1 MTTLPP
7 PKTKEFPQSSIEK
20 KVYNLVELFAEQLPI
35 PNDRIRLA
43 FSLYK
48 YLSGEGDPP
57 EVLVAS
63 LKLQIEGISE
73 DELAQKI
80 SEELKKITKE
90 PEEPA

>member
-20 KVYNLVELFAEQLPI
+20 QVHNLVELLAKQLPI

-43 FSLYK
+43 FGLYK
-48 YLSGEGDPP
+48 YLSGEGDQP

-63 LKLQIEGISE
+63 LKLRIE
-73 DELAQKI
+73 
-80 SEELKKITKE
+80 
-90 PEEPA
+90 

>member
-7 PKTKEFPQSSIEK
+7 PKTKEFPQSSVEK
-20 KVYNLVELFAEQLPI
+20 KVHNIVELFAEQLPI

-43 FSLYK
+43 FGLYK

-63 LKLQIEGISE
+63 SKLTIGGISQE
-73 DELAQKI
+73 DLANKI
-80 SEELKKITKE
+80 AKELKKIAKV

>member
-7 PKTKEFPQSSIEK
+7 PNTKEFPNSSTEK
-20 KVYNLVELFAEQLPI
+20 KVYNIVNLFSEHLPI
-35 PNDRIRLA
+35 TNDRNRLA
-43 FSLYK
+43 FGLYK

-63 LKLQIEGISE
+63 SKLTIEGISQE
-73 DELAQKI
+73 DLANKI
-80 SEELKKITKE
+80 AEELKKIAKA

>member
-7 PKTKEFPQSSIEK
+7 PKTKEFPQSSLEK
-20 KVYNLVELFAEQLPI
+20 KVHNLVELFVKELPI

-43 FSLYK
+43 FGLFK

-63 LKLQIEGISE
+63 SKLNIEGITE
-73 DELAQKI
+73 DELAKKI
-80 SEELKKITKE
+80 AGELKKITTE
-90 PEEPA
+90 PEEGA